1 MCGLEVPDVLHA
13 INNAY
18 PNGEVAAFGVNWG
31 ESLSTVKDYLA
42 DTGVRA
48 PIMMD
53 NQGFANSS
61 PGLSQCY
68 EAAGDPTLTEH
79 FQFRIGDPSIDPP
92 FPLHLLIDKDGIIRY
107 VDRNHRPQELL
118 KVIAEVLAAP

>member
-1 MCGLEVPDVLHA
+1 M
-13 INNAY
+13 
-18 PNGEVAAFGVNWG
+18 
-31 ESLSTVKDYLA
+31 KDYLA
-42 DTGVRA
+42 DTGVRT

-53 NQGFANSS
+53 NQGFATGS

-68 EAAGDPTLTEH
+68 DPAGDPTLTEH

-92 FPLHLLIDKDGIIRY
+92 FPLHILIDANGIIRY

-118 KVIAEVLAAP
+118 QVISQVLSEPRD